1 MFFKNLTAFKIL
13 DINID
18 IFEQSINKLNFVS
31 CSNSQKS
38 SRGFVNPFIK
48 EDDNV
53 LFKFNH
59 LAAFCLLSEE
69 KILPAQVINQQ
80 TQEYIEELE
89 LTRYVSKKEKTQIKE
104 DMEQRLLPQA
114 FSKFKKIFGYLDL
127 TNNHLVIDS
136 VSDKQITEVLDLL
149 QRCEARFE
157 PVIKEETDILT
168 DWLVENTHPLDV
180 EIAEKCKLTS
190 AIGDSVANISCQGSS
205 MLNDNIKSFIE
216 SGGYITELAIVWREQ
231 LAMTA
236 NTKLQFKSI
245 KFLEGIKDLNKEDNH
260 GHEVDLLLMADI
272 FSELLNTM
280 QDWVIVEEQI

>member
-1 MFFKNLTAFKIL
+1 MFFKNLTAFKIT

-18 IFEQSINKLNFVS
+18 IFEESINKLAFKS
-31 CSNSQKS
+31 CTNSQKS
-38 SRGFVNPFIK
+38 SRGFINPFIK
-48 EDDNV
+48 NSENC
-53 LFKFNH
+53 LFRFNH
-59 LAAFCLLSEE
+59 LAAFCLLNEE

-80 TQEYIEELE
+80 AQEYIEELE

-114 FSKFKKIFGYLDL
+114 FSKFKKVYGYLDL
-127 TNNHLVIDS
+127 VNNFLVIDS
-136 VSDKQITEVLDLL
+136 VSEKQITEVLDLL

-168 DWLVENTHPLDV
+168 EWLVDNAYPVDV

-190 AIGDSVANISCQGSS
+190 AIGDSIANISCQGSS
-205 MLNDNIKSFIE
+205 MLNDNIKSFID
-216 SGGYITELAIVWREQ
+216 SGGYITELAIIWREQ

-236 NTKLQFKSI
+236 NINLQFKSI
-245 KFLEGIKDLNKEDNH
+245 KFLEGIKDLNKDDDA

-272 FSELLNTM
+272 FTELLNTI
-280 QDWVIVEEQI
+280 QSWVKEE

>member
-1 MFFKNLTAFKIL
+1 MFFKNLTAFKIT

-18 IFEQSINKLNFVS
+18 IFEDSMNKLAFIP

-38 SRGFVNPFIK
+38 SRGFTNPFIK
-48 EDDNV
+48 DEQC

-59 LAAFCLLSEE
+59 LAVFCLLTEE

-80 TQEYIEELE
+80 AQEYIQELE
-89 LTRYVSKKEKTQIKE
+89 LARYVSKKEKTQIKE
-104 DMEQRLLPQA
+104 DMEQKLLPLA
-114 FSKFKKIFGYLDL
+114 FSKFRKVHGYLDL
-127 TNNHLVIDS
+127 TNNYLIIDS
-136 VSDKQITEVLDLL
+136 VLEKQITEVLDLL
-149 QRCEARFE
+149 HRCEARFE

-168 DWLVENTHPLDV
+168 EWLVEDTYPVDI

-190 AIGDSVANISCQGSS
+190 AIGDSMANISCQGSS
-205 MLNDNIKSFIE
+205 MLNDNIKSFID
-216 SGGYITELAIVWREQ
+216 SGGYITELAITWKEQ

-245 KFLEGIKDLNKEDNH
+245 KFLDGIKDLNKEDNV

-272 FSELLNTM
+272 FAELITAM
-280 QDWVIVEEQI
+280 QSWIKEDESL

>member
-1 MFFKNLTAFKIL
+1 MFFKNLTAFKITE
-13 DINID
+13 INID
-18 IFEQSINKLNFVS
+18 IFEDSINKLAFIP
-31 CSNSQKS
+31 CSNSQKA

-48 EDDNV
+48 DQNC

-59 LAAFCLLSEE
+59 LAAFCLLTEE
-69 KILPAQVINQQ
+69 KLLPAQVINQQ

-89 LTRYVSKKEKTQIKE
+89 LTRYVSKKEKTEIKE

-114 FSKFKKIFGYLDL
+114 FSKFRKIYGYLDL
-127 TNNHLVIDS
+127 INNYLVIDS

-157 PVIKEETDILT
+157 SVIEEETDILT
-168 DWLVENTHPLDV
+168 EWLVDSVYPVDV
-180 EIAEKCKLTS
+180 EIAEKYKLTS

-205 MLNDNIKSFIE
+205 MLNDNIKSFID
-216 SGGYITELAIVWREQ
+216 SGGYITELAITWKDQ

-245 KFLEGIKDLNKEDNH
+245 KFLEGIKDLNKEENV

-272 FSELLNTM
+272 FSDLISTM
-280 QDWVIVEEQI
+280 QSWVEKD

>member
-1 MFFKNLTAFKIL
+1 MFFKNLTAFKIT

-18 IFEQSINKLNFVS
+18 IFEDSMNKLAFIP

-38 SRGFVNPFIK
+38 SRGFTNPFIK
-48 EDDNV
+48 DEQC

-59 LAAFCLLSEE
+59 LAAFCLLTEE

-80 TQEYIEELE
+80 AQEYIQELE

-104 DMEQRLLPQA
+104 DMEQKLLPLA
-114 FSKFKKIFGYLDL
+114 FSKFRKVHGYLDL
-127 TNNHLVIDS
+127 TNNYLIIDS
-136 VSDKQITEVLDLL
+136 VSEKQIIEVLDLL
-149 QRCEARFE
+149 HRCEARFE

-168 DWLVENTHPLDV
+168 EWLVEDTYPVDI

-190 AIGDSVANISCQGSS
+190 AIGDSIANISCQGSS
-205 MLNDNIKSFIE
+205 MLNDNIKSFID
-216 SGGYITELAIVWREQ
+216 SGGYITELAITWKEQ

-245 KFLEGIKDLNKEDNH
+245 KFLDGIKDLNKEDNV

-272 FSELLNTM
+272 FAELITAM
-280 QDWVIVEEQI
+280 QSWIKEDESL